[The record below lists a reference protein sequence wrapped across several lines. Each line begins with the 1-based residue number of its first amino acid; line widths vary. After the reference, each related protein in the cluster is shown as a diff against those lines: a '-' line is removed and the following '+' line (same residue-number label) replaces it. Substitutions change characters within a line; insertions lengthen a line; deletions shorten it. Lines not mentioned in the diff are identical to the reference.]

1 MTDAVAMSNIMRDE
15 PIQAIMAN
23 MKRTVENFIESIL
36 TEAIKDK
43 YYITRITSVR
53 GFREVWGEVFNKTA

>member
-1 MTDAVAMSNIMRDE
+1 
-15 PIQAIMAN
+15 

-53 GFREVWGEVFNKTA
+53 GFREVRGEVFNKTAWKNYSKPLSSMIAI